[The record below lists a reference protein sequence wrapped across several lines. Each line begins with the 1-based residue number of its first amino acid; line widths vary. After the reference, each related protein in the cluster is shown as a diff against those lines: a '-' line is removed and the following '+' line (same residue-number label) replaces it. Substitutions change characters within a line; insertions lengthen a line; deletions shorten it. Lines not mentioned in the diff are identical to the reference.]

1 MKPSI
6 EQTALRLL
14 ARREH
19 SAQELRR
26 KLHDKGYPGNEVDAL
41 LERLARD
48 KLLSDERFMESFI
61 HVRTAKGHG
70 PLLIRA
76 ELEAR
81 GVARTLIADAIAV
94 SAPHWREAAR
104 RVRHKRF
111 GAAPRDQRE
120 RVRQMRFLQ
129 QRGFTAEQISA
140 AFKSDDTD

>member
-1 MKPSI
+1 MKPDI

-26 KLHDKGYPGNEVDAL
+26 KLHDKDYPGSEIDAL

-61 HVRTAKGHG
+61 HARAAKGHG

-81 GVARTLIADAIAV
+81 GVARALIADAIAI
-94 SAPHWREAAR
+94 SAPQWREAAR
-104 RVRHKRF
+104 HVRHKRF
-111 GAAPRDQRE
+111 GVAPRDQHE
-120 RVRQMRFLQ
+120 RARQMRFLQ